1 MITVEHAPA
10 YLAVQDSGWPDLRG
24 SGMPVSGAMDR
35 WAMSAAN
42 LMLGNRPDAAVLEWA
57 LTGGRL
63 RFDREASYAIVGPGV
78 RLVGAAMGGGEVEL
92 PRPGGRFN
100 YFAVAGG
107 IDVPRVLGSRSTYVP
122 AALGHLVR
130 TGDRIAIGPAP
141 ELTGGGREFGSAPP
155 YEAGIVRVIPGPQR
169 DLFPESEW
177 QRLLGSTW
185 RVSRTSDRM
194 GYRLEGAAGLAAPA
208 ADLPSEPA
216 CVGAVQVPPDGQPI
230 ALMADGPTV
239 GGYPKVAVVITVDLP
254 VLAQRQPGEDVRFKE
269 TTVGEAQ
276 AALRKLRLEQRP

>member
-10 YLAVQDSGWPDLRG
+10 YLAVQDAGWPDLRG

-42 LMLGNRPDAAVLEWA
+42 LMLGNQPDAAVLEWA

-63 RFDREASYAIVGPGV
+63 RFDRHASYAIVGPGV
-78 RLVGAAMGGGEVEL
+78 QVVGTALAGGEVEL
-92 PRPGGRFN
+92 PRPDGRFN
-100 YFAVAGG
+100 YLAVAGG

-122 AALGHLVR
+122 AALGHRVR

-141 ELTGGGREFGSAPP
+141 ALTRGKRGFGPAPA
-155 YEAGIVRVIPGPQR
+155 YEAGIVKVIAGPQR
-169 DLFPESEW
+169 SLFPEAEW
-177 QRLLGSTW
+177 KRLLESVW
-185 RVSRTSDRM
+185 SVSRTSDRM
-194 GYRLEGAAGLAAPA
+194 GYRLEGATGLAAPA

-216 CVGAVQVPPDGQPI
+216 CIGAVQVPPDGQPI
-230 ALMADGPTV
+230 VLMADGPTV
-239 GGYPKVAVVITVDLP
+239 GGYPKIAVVITVDLP
-254 VLAQRQPGEDVRFKE
+254 ILAQRQPGEVVRFKE

-276 AALRKLRLEQRP
+276 EALRLEQRP